1 MRRLKSNFNN
11 KVMKKIKIVNK
22 IIELNLINEE
32 SFQTLNKYE
41 SEGDSDYYI
50 TSRVGTID
58 LSGGKII
65 NQTEYYDTVLYN
77 DYNVQLQRDGNDYI
91 GAIIY
96 KQNTIELIMFANDFN
111 LEYLLS
117 QYAFLYI
124 LNQMK
129 NTMFI
134 HGSSIFVNNKGIL
147 FCAKS
152 GTGKSTHRKL
162 WERLGNAICI
172 NDDKN
177 VVVEENNEL
186 WLYPNPWSGKHQID
200 NNIKAK
206 LGAIVF
212 LYQNK
217 ENVVSKIKPIEGL
230 RLLLGQVSQPGSD
243 NLDNWNKMIDEII
256 LVPMYRYGCNMAD
269 EAYSV
274 LNKRLGEDNIWE

>member
-1 MRRLKSNFNN
+1 M
-11 KVMKKIKIVNK
+11 
-22 IIELNLINEE
+22 
-32 SFQTLNKYE
+32 
-41 SEGDSDYYI
+41 D
-50 TSRVGTID
+50 
-58 LSGGKII
+58 
-65 NQTEYYDTVLYN
+65 
-77 DYNVQLQRDGNDYI
+77 
-91 GAIIY
+91 
-96 KQNTIELIMFANDFN
+96 
-111 LEYLLS
+111 
-117 QYAFLYI
+117 LYI

-256 LVPMYRYGCNMAD
+256 SVPMYRYGCNMTD

-274 LNKRLGEDNIWE
+274 LNKRLGEDNIWD

>member
-1 MRRLKSNFNN
+1 
-11 KVMKKIKIVNK
+11 MKKIKIVNK

-96 KQNTIELIMFANDFN
+96 KQNTIELIMFAIDFN

-177 VVVEENNEL
+177 VVVDENNEL

-256 LVPMYRYGCNMAD
+256 LLPMYRYGCNMAD

-274 LNKRLGEDNIWE
+274 LNKRLGEDNIWD